1 MPRSV
6 RAWSQETHPEIRAKA
21 LPFFELLR
29 RSPDMTHRR
38 RTGPSA
44 KNDEVLAAFN
54 AEVASLM
61 SLSRE
66 AFAAVDPDVLVPL
79 VVTIRVSPSE
89 VSPS

>member
-1 MPRSV
+1 MSAGQR
-6 RAWSQETHPEIRAKA
+6 HPTA
-21 LPFFELLR
+21 LPFLAVLR
-29 RSPDMTHRR
+29 RSPGMTHRR

-54 AEVASLM
+54 AEVASLK

-79 VVTIRVSPSE
+79 VVTIRVSPSK
-89 VSPS
+89 VSAS